1 MEDYTSCFLHIAP
14 SGRSGQAQR
23 DAGGLLPVIGGK
35 PGSREGE
42 EAALDFFPTF
52 VYAIRNERRPPHGCG
67 PVSAPCSNEI
77 CACDGIGR
85 HARFRFS
92 CSDACGFES
101 LQAHQKER
109 HDLWSCLSF
118 WVPAAGGGL
127 HPPGFQCSGRQSRPC
142 AKVFTCGEN
151 ACAAHS
157 RRGPEGPFGGSSAIV
172 SSIQNIDF
180 TPRFQN
186 KRTSGGMSFC
196 FWFRCQKGG
205 SVLRHLNA
213 QNGRAG
219 PPPVRWDAASGE
231 RLCGTEYGSPGKD
244 PHPFWAS
251 ICSFSSLRYTHRSVF
266 SSRAV
271 SSSAC
276 RAWSSWSFT

>member
-1 MEDYTSCFLHIAP
+1 MLGVGKAAP
-14 SGRSGQAQR
+14 APRFCLRQNTRTAQR
-23 DAGGLLPVIGGK
+23 
-35 PGSREGE
+35 R
-42 EAALDFFPTF
+42 
-52 VYAIRNERRPPHGCG
+52 RRPEGRLGSLPNLFDT
-67 PVSAPCSNEI
+67 SN
-77 CACDGIGR
+77 
-85 HARFRFS
+85 
-92 CSDACGFES
+92 
-101 LQAHQKER
+101 
-109 HDLWSCLSF
+109 
-118 WVPAAGGGL
+118 
-127 HPPGFQCSGRQSRPC
+127 
-142 AKVFTCGEN
+142 
-151 ACAAHS
+151 
-157 RRGPEGPFGGSSAIV
+157 
-172 SSIQNIDF
+172 QNIDF

-186 KRTSGGMSFC
+186 KRTSGRMSFC

-251 ICSFSSLRYTHRSVF
+251 ICSFSSLRYTHLSVF
-266 SSRAV
+266 SSRAA

>member
-1 MEDYTSCFLHIAP
+1 MAEHLT
-14 SGRSGQAQR
+14 
-23 DAGGLLPVIGGK
+23 
-35 PGSREGE
+35 
-42 EAALDFFPTF
+42 
-52 VYAIRNERRPPHGCG
+52 RNEKVVGSIPTSSSKKKDMTKGH
-67 PVSAPCSNEI
+67 V
-77 CACDGIGR
+77 
-85 HARFRFS
+85 FLF
-92 CSDACGFES
+92 
-101 LQAHQKER
+101 
-109 HDLWSCLSF
+109 
-118 WVPAAGGGL
+118 
-127 HPPGFQCSGRQSRPC
+127 GFQPPKAASTLRYLNARGRQSRPC
-142 AKVFTCGEN
+142 AKVFPCGEN

-186 KRTSGGMSFC
+186 KRTSGRMSFC
-196 FWFRCQKGG
+196 FWFRRQKGG

-266 SSRAV
+266 SSRAA

>member
-1 MEDYTSCFLHIAP
+1 MPLRQGFAC
-14 SGRSGQAQR
+14 
-23 DAGGLLPVIGGK
+23 GK
-35 PGSREGE
+35 T
-42 EAALDFFPTF
+42 L
-52 VYAIRNERRPPHGCG
+52 ERRKRAAPLCGAPVLSGIYTLRTRQNKRTSERMSFCFGLRPPKA
-67 PVSAPCSNEI
+67 VSALRDFN
-77 CACDGIGR
+77 
-85 HARFRFS
+85 AR
-92 CSDACGFES
+92 
-101 LQAHQKER
+101 
-109 HDLWSCLSF
+109 
-118 WVPAAGGGL
+118 
-127 HPPGFQCSGRQSRPC
+127 GRQSRPC
-142 AKVFTCGEN
+142 AKVFPCGEN

-186 KRTSGGMSFC
+186 KRTSGRMSFC
-196 FWFRCQKGG
+196 FWFHCQKGG

-266 SSRAV
+266 SSRAA